1 MKLRWKSNMV
11 LNLFLIATFLCVTQ
25 VTKAEEKLFDYS
37 ANGQGD
43 ATILGITIG
52 KQLRFPKCS
61 GKRDKKDIDCIN
73 ATYSSPFLPQG
84 TKGYELRT
92 TLPDY
97 LISVQAISVINGVVQ
112 DIYIVTKGSSHS
124 KVVMEALR
132 EKYGEPHKLD
142 DRHIED
148 FSLST
153 KAIWNF
159 TNLTVE
165 FNTYNGRNNGNG
177 YIRLTQ
183 RGLADSQ
190 NESTPIEQRKL

>member
-1 MKLRWKSNMV
+1 MKLRWKNNMV
-11 LNLFLIATFLCVTQ
+11 FNLFLIATFLCITQ

-37 ANGQGD
+37 ANGEGD
-43 ATILGITIG
+43 ATILGVTIG

-73 ATYSSPFLPQG
+73 TTYPYISSPTG
-84 TKGYELRT
+84 SKGYELRT

-97 LISVQAISVINGVVQ
+97 LIRVETISVINGVVQ
-112 DIYIVTKGSSHS
+112 DVYIVNKGSSHP
-124 KVVMEALR
+124 KVVMEVLR

-142 DRHIED
+142 GRHIED
-148 FSLST
+148 ISLGT
-153 KAIWNF
+153 EAIWNF

-177 YIRLTQ
+177 YIRVTQ

-190 NESTPIEQRKL
+190 NKSTPIGQRKL